1 MYLLQRSPT
10 VHNEQDCG
18 EQLQALRDKNEYCL
32 YNVFIT
38 APYLNIF
45 FPFTLTEPCYILSH
59 KHYILHSYYIITQ
72 CKFYATAALNHFLCF
87 WLIHQYVLAF

>member
-45 FPFTLTEPCYILSH
+45 FPFTLTEPCYI
-59 KHYILHSYYIITQ
+59 YIYTFILHHHPMQ
-72 CKFYATAALNHFLCF
+72 
-87 WLIHQYVLAF
+87 VLLP

>member
-45 FPFTLTEPCYILSH
+45 FPFTLTEPCYQNQNTLLII
-59 KHYILHSYYIITQ
+59 YFPTNITYYIHITSSPNASFTPQ
-72 CKFYATAALNHFLCF
+72 LP
-87 WLIHQYVLAF
+87 